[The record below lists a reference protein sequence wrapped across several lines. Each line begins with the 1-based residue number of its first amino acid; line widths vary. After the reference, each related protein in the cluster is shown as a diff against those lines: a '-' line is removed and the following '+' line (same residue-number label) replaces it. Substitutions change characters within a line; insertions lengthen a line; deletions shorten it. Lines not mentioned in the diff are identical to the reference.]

1 MFVPASVCPG
11 FSSWQ
16 GAMSSAATIAKT
28 PAPPYYAVIF
38 TSLRTD
44 FDQVY
49 GQMAQ
54 RMIALA
60 FQMPGFLGVES
71 VRSADG
77 LGMTV
82 SYWQSED
89 AIRRWKAHSEHRI
102 AQEAGRKI
110 WYSDYVLRVARVER
124 AYGMVTNW
132 AAHWLIVVRVIA

>member
-1 MFVPASVCPG
+1 MFAPASFCPG
-11 FSSWQ
+11 ASSWQ

-44 FDQVY
+44 GDQGY
-49 GQMAQ
+49 DEMAQ

-77 LGMTV
+77 LGITV

-89 AIRRWKAHSEHRI
+89 AIRQWKAHSEHRLV
-102 AQEAGRKI
+102 QEAGGKI
-110 WYSDYVLRVARVER
+110 WYSDYVVRVAKVER
-124 AYGMVTNW
+124 VYGMVTNK
-132 AAHWLIVVRVIA
+132 AAH